1 MLRLSAR
8 GPDCASAGADTIAA
22 ARPATIKPFAST
34 CSMLFPLVFPQA
46 RIAPSSVMS
55 GLYFGSRERRRLPV
69 GRLPAAG
76 GRIPQAGPCSAP
88 RRAASDPSSQEFTSV
103 CRPPARRRGSHP
115 ASGSLLRPSTRY
127 HSLVRR
133 DPRIP
138 DHFSPLVVVTLDE
151 LREL

>member
-22 ARPATIKPFAST
+22 ARPATIKPLAST

-55 GLYFGSRERRRLPV
+55 GLYFSSHEYCHHPV
-69 GRLPAAG
+69 GRLCAAG

-103 CRPPARRRGSHP
+103 LSAACAPPGVASRKRVP
-115 ASGSLLRPSTRY
+115 APPLDALPLT
-127 HSLVRR
+127 
-133 DPRIP
+133 
-138 DHFSPLVVVTLDE
+138 SPP
-151 LREL
+151 